1 MDSKSTWADV
11 IDALQ
16 LPSGC
21 SVLEV
26 VARGDDSLAR
36 ALYHR
41 NPTAA
46 LITLDMR
53 AADNTGRPL
62 AALLC
67 EQFDPGAFHL
77 IALRHIIADIVESAV
92 AEQEGITPDSSAGE
106 AQPAVM
112 RALRAYWRSGDLEN
126 TVVPRFLDIVD
137 ACRSALRP
145 QGRILLAHQV
155 LDSDLRLGH
164 PLELYADYIPLARR
178 WLAEAALPLREIPL
192 DGFDPHWWLCLQRTS
207 AGDPRP

>member
-1 MDSKSTWADV
+1 VDSKSTWADV

-26 VARGDDSLAR
+26 VARGDDSFAR

-41 NPTAA
+41 NSTAA

-62 AALLC
+62 AALLRR
-67 EQFDPGAFHL
+67 QFDPGAFHL
-77 IALRHIIADIVESAV
+77 IALRHIIGDIVQSAV
-92 AEQEGITPDSSAGE
+92 AEQEGITPDSGAGE

-137 ACRSALRP
+137 ACRCGRSRSTGSIPTGCCVSSAPLPASRAPDCSGPTMTRRP
-145 QGRILLAHQV
+145 GPPHPTMSPLLHNP
-155 LDSDLRLGH
+155 H
-164 PLELYADYIPLARR
+164 PS
-178 WLAEAALPLREIPL
+178 
-192 DGFDPHWWLCLQRTS
+192 TS
-207 AGDPRP
+207 